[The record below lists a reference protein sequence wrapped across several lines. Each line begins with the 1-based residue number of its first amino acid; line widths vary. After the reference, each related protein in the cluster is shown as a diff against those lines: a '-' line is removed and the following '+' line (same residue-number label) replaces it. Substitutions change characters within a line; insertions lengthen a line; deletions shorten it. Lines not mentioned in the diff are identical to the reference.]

1 MSVDPPGSPLDL
13 EFTAINIHSLLLN
26 WSPPQETTTCI
37 TNYIIEVNTT
47 EALYTTDNMTS
58 LLISNRSLGSVYLFY
73 VMGRDSGN
81 RTGNIS
87 LPLKVIWNGKNIS
100 NFSLYINAIY
110 CLVPP
115 LVEGLE
121 ENSMNLIT
129 IMWKVTHIVYTK
141 LTYFL
146 LAYCQYFIPISWV
159 LFYST

>member
-13 EFTAINIHSLLLN
+13 EFTPINIHSLLLN
-26 WSPPQETTTCI
+26 WSPPQETTICI

-47 EALYTTDNMTS
+47 EALYTTDNITS

-100 NFSLYINAIY
+100 NLSLCIN
-110 CLVPP
+110 P
-115 LVEGLE
+115 
-121 ENSMNLIT
+121 
-129 IMWKVTHIVYTK
+129 K
-141 LTYFL
+141 
-146 LAYCQYFIPISWV
+146 
-159 LFYST
+159 